1 MNSDFFKGYG
11 INNVPRALINLI
23 PTIGDSLDI
32 LLSVKGLK
40 WREER
45 LKAFFLD
52 LDKRVG
58 KIENDEVIKKIS
70 ESEEFYDL
78 IVLSMNSVVKT
89 RHQKKIECY
98 SNILVNSLL
107 LPKSKYSCEL
117 LMATLDAITID
128 EIEYLSELKDNS
140 NQIRV
145 DIIEGGKIIWSKY
158 LNHLE
163 RTGNTSIPNESI
175 FEFNIDLIWK
185 LLSDKNL
192 ILIENKKDFINLD
205 YTYSN
210 SMQSI
215 RSSVLSTEKIT
226 YTISDFGKDF
236 IDWALV

>member
-98 SNILVNSLL
+98 
-107 LPKSKYSCEL
+107 
-117 LMATLDAITID
+117 
-128 EIEYLSELKDNS
+128 
-140 NQIRV
+140 
-145 DIIEGGKIIWSKY
+145 
-158 LNHLE
+158 
-163 RTGNTSIPNESI
+163 
-175 FEFNIDLIWK
+175 
-185 LLSDKNL
+185 
-192 ILIENKKDFINLD
+192 
-205 YTYSN
+205 
-210 SMQSI
+210 
-215 RSSVLSTEKIT
+215 
-226 YTISDFGKDF
+226 
-236 IDWALV
+236 